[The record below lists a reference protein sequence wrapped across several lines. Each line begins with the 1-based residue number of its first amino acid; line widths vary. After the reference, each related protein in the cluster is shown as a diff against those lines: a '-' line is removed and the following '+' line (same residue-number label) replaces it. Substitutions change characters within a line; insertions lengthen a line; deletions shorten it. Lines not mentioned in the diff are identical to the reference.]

1 MKKYVLTLLV
11 FGACII
17 QVYAQTTWHVAPGR
31 SSVHFEIDHLLF
43 FKVEGRFKKFE
54 GTVVTQGEDFAT
66 AKIDAKIQANS
77 IYTGNQDRDKD
88 LIGEDFFYTSKFPEI
103 LFKSKSSVKTSEN
116 TYDFKG
122 DLTMRGVTKP
132 IVLKAKYKS
141 QQKLPNG
148 KTRVDLSVT
157 GSLNRLDYGLK
168 WNEIIESGKAIVGDE
183 VDIKMNIALLKDN
196 E

>member
-1 MKKYVLTLLV
+1 
-11 FGACII
+11 
-17 QVYAQTTWHVAPGR
+17 
-31 SSVHFEIDHLLF
+31 
-43 FKVEGRFKKFE
+43 
-54 GTVVTQGEDFAT
+54 
-66 AKIDAKIQANS
+66 
-77 IYTGNQDRDKD
+77 
-88 LIGEDFFYTSKFPEI
+88 
-103 LFKSKSSVKTSEN
+103 
-116 TYDFKG
+116 FKG